1 MKIAVF
7 MAASP
12 KEVFYVFYCPP
23 ASYIQFIPPSGHRQ
37 TTPLKGIAEEIAASQ
52 AWRTPQKKG
61 PAFCGS
67 FYRL

>member
-23 ASYIQFIPPSGHRQ
+23 ASYVQFIPPSTHRQ

-52 AWRTPQKKG
+52 ARANTEKKG

-67 FYRL
+67 FF